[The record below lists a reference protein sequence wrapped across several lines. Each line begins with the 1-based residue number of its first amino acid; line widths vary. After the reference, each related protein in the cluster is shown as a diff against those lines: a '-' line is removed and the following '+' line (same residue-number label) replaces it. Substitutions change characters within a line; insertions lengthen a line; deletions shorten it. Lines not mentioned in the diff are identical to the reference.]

1 MLFSATQ
8 TKKVEDL
15 VNLSLSSKPVY
26 VGVHDDS
33 TVATVQGLEQGYVIC
48 PSDTRFLLLFTFLKR
63 NKKKKVIVFMSS
75 CAAVK
80 FYGELLN
87 YIDIPVLDLH
97 VSETKILPSISGF
110 LNLDLV

>member
-33 TVATVQGLEQGYVIC
+33 THRWLQWE
-48 PSDTRFLLLFTFLKR
+48 
-63 NKKKKVIVFMSS
+63 
-75 CAAVK
+75 
-80 FYGELLN
+80 
-87 YIDIPVLDLH
+87 
-97 VSETKILPSISGF
+97 
-110 LNLDLV
+110 